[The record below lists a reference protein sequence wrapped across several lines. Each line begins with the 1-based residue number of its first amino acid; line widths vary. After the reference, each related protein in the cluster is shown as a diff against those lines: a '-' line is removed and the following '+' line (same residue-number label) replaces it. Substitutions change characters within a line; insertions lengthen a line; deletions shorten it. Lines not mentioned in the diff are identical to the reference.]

1 MWVCEKVQRR
11 RGIGGGLV
19 FLIST
24 LSLWGA
30 EAPSARFLLIFQ
42 KADRPKVQLFIQNL
56 DKNREQLRRTTEEF
70 FVSYGRYR
78 QKGAILAAFLHE
90 RLVGEEGSDKSFSSA
105 ESRKDLKDDE
115 TFLKRIRYV
124 NAVYPLGVGTGGSP
138 LSEEGMLQELYRLR
152 TLRIDTARDW
162 VKSTYPAGD
171 TKTSVTARALEETLV
186 REGTAFSRYLKPRIA
201 KASKSVLLPL
211 AEALE
216 TRLLSHPETPPFAFK
231 RLREE
236 AQKLK
241 TPQYQ
246 EWILS
251 LSGTSPRFLV
261 SFAYSWG
268 NVTGPEIDSFKKAYK
283 EFQRTY
289 EKAQTFRHILSAAAG
304 LVWLIDEYEG
314 FRGPDDRFWEDIRY
328 ALAQL
333 RSLSLEDVDMVLQ
346 EYPSYRWAFLEV
358 SSSLWLFLFRPM
370 PAWILEKVG
379 DAAAVSELRSW
390 LFQVGYYTPK
400 GTQEEQKKI
409 PVQKDVA
416 FTRED
421 IETLERSALALVRAQ
436 DDIQRLEVVVP
447 LLSQQKILEYFM
459 VGKGRTEEGK
469 LLYQSMQRLLESDP
483 PPTGLVN
490 SSATMVL
497 FMGDLLAG
505 KPLRAE
511 FLALLY
517 QQSGKGKTPMVLPYE
532 SYGSSLLREVCNRY
546 GIPETLLL
554 VGRGKETSF
563 PWTEAVGALS
573 LSGFR
578 LAESFSLARREQ
590 R

>member
-1 MWVCEKVQRR
+1 
-11 RGIGGGLV
+11 
-19 FLIST
+19 
-24 LSLWGA
+24 
-30 EAPSARFLLIFQ
+30 
-42 KADRPKVQLFIQNL
+42 
-56 DKNREQLRRTTEEF
+56 
-70 FVSYGRYR
+70 
-78 QKGAILAAFLHE
+78 
-90 RLVGEEGSDKSFSSA
+90 
-105 ESRKDLKDDE
+105 
-115 TFLKRIRYV
+115 
-124 NAVYPLGVGTGGSP
+124 
-138 LSEEGMLQELYRLR
+138 MLQELYRLR

-201 KASKSVLLPL
+201 KVSKNVLLPL

-216 TRLLSHPETPPFAFK
+216 NRILTHPETPPFAFR

-251 LSGTSPRFLV
+251 LCGTSPRFLA
-261 SFAYSWG
+261 SYTYSWG
-268 NVTGPEIDSFKKAYK
+268 NVTGPEIESFKKAYQ
-283 EFQRTY
+283 EFQSTY
-289 EKAQTFRHILSAAAG
+289 EESLALRNILPAASG
-304 LVWLIDEYEG
+304 LSWLIDEYEG
-314 FRGPDDRFWEDIRY
+314 FRGPDDRFLEESKQ
-328 ALAQL
+328 ALIQVS
-333 RSLSLEDVDMVLQ
+333 SLSPEKIDMLLQ
-346 EYPSYRWAFLEV
+346 EYPFYRWAFLEV

-370 PAWILEKVG
+370 PAWILEKLGDPVG
-379 DAAAVSELRSW
+379 VSELRSW

-409 PVQKDVA
+409 PVEKNVSYT

-421 IETLERSALALVRAQ
+421 IETLERYALALVRAQ

-497 FMGDLLAG
+497 FMGELLAG

-517 QQSGKGKTPMVLPYE
+517 QQSGKGKTSMVLPYE

-563 PWTEAVGALS
+563 PWSEAVGALS

-578 LAESFSLARREQ
+578 LAESFRLARRGQ

>member
-1 MWVCEKVQRR
+1 M
-11 RGIGGGLV
+11 
-19 FLIST
+19 IST

-201 KASKSVLLPL
+201 KVSKNVLLPL

-216 TRLLSHPETPPFAFK
+216 NRILTHPETPPFAFR

-251 LSGTSPRFLV
+251 LCGTSPRFLA
-261 SFAYSWG
+261 SYTYSWG
-268 NVTGPEIDSFKKAYK
+268 NVTGPEIESFKKAYQ
-283 EFQRTY
+283 EFQSTY
-289 EKAQTFRHILSAAAG
+289 EESLALRNILPAASG
-304 LVWLIDEYEG
+304 LSWLIDEYEG
-314 FRGPDDRFWEDIRY
+314 FRGPDDRFLEESKQ
-328 ALAQL
+328 ALIQVS
-333 RSLSLEDVDMVLQ
+333 SLSPEKIDMLLQ
-346 EYPSYRWAFLEV
+346 EYPFYRWAFLEV

-390 LFQVGYYTPK
+390 LFHVRGYTPR
-400 GTQEEQKKI
+400 GAQEEQKRVPI
-409 PVQKDVA
+409 PKDVS

-436 DDIQRLEVVVP
+436 DDVSRVEAMVP
-447 LLSQQKILEYFM
+447 FLSQQKVLEYFM

-469 LLYQSMQRLLESDP
+469 LLYQSMQR
-483 PPTGLVN
+483 
-490 SSATMVL
+490 
-497 FMGDLLAG
+497 
-505 KPLRAE
+505 
-511 FLALLY
+511 
-517 QQSGKGKTPMVLPYE
+517 
-532 SYGSSLLREVCNRY
+532 
-546 GIPETLLL
+546 
-554 VGRGKETSF
+554 
-563 PWTEAVGALS
+563 
-573 LSGFR
+573 
-578 LAESFSLARREQ
+578 
-590 R
+590 

>member
-1 MWVCEKVQRR
+1 MWIWKKVQRK

-30 EAPSARFLLIFQ
+30 EAPASRFLSVFQ

-56 DKNREQLRRTTEEF
+56 DKTREQLRRTTEEF
-70 FVSYGRYR
+70 FTSYELHR
-78 QKGAILAAFLHE
+78 QKGAVLAAFLHE
-90 RLVGEEGSDKSFSSA
+90 RLVGEEGSDKSFSPP
-105 ESRKDLKDDE
+105 ESRKDLKDDGA
-115 TFLKRIRYV
+115 FLKRIRYV
-124 NAVYPLGVGTGGSP
+124 NAVYPLGLGTGDSP

-152 TLRIDTARDW
+152 TLRMDTARDW
-162 VKSTYPAGD
+162 VKSSYPPGD

-370 PAWILEKVG
+370 PGWILEKLG

-390 LFQVGYYTPK
+390 LFQVGGYTPR
-400 GTQEEQKKI
+400 GAQEEQKRI
-409 PVQKDVA
+409 PTPKDVSL
-416 FTRED
+416 TRED
-421 IETLERSALALVRAQ
+421 IETLERTALALVRAQ
-436 DDIQRLEVVVP
+436 DDVSRVEAMVP
-447 LLSQQKILEYFM
+447 FLSQQKVLEYFM

-469 LLYQSMQRLLESDP
+469 FLYQSMQRLLAAESP
-483 PPTGLVN
+483 PAGLVN

-511 FLALLY
+511 LLALLY
-517 QQSGKGKTPMVLPYE
+517 QQSGKGKGPMVFPYE
-532 SYGSSLLREVCNRY
+532 SYGSSLIREVCDRY
-546 GIPETLLL
+546 GIPENLLV
-554 VGRGKETSF
+554 VGRGKEASF